1 MNKKYLMSLTAI
13 TLSIALVLGAIDL
26 PYLSDCLDLGP
37 VKVSADST
45 VVEVDKWSDLAD
57 AIANAA
63 NNDTIRITDNI
74 VIGGDEGPIDINLA
88 NKSITLD
95 LNAYTI
101 DRCLIDPV
109 DDGYIFKIIS
119 GSFTVTGN
127 SGGSISGGYN
137 KGNGGGII
145 VESGATFTLDSGI
158 IKSCYSR
165 GSGGAIYST
174 GTVNIAGGF
183 VMLNSARYYGGG
195 ICAEGGTVNLTAGGV
210 MHNTS
215 GVEGCGI
222 YLESDAEITVAYDS
236 VIDVTDNHLTSSEVN
251 INNLYLIPGK
261 KINVITAP
269 HAGTEIGITTMGVPV
284 WGSPITIAT
293 GAASDSS
300 SFFKSD
306 IGYDIEW
313 NEGNNTLELT
323 DNEVGTW
330 DEIQT
335 AFNYT
340 GFTEAYVVRLGNNI
354 TAGSDDSVLAVSHD
368 VILDLNGYTLD
379 RGLGSGS
386 AVADGSVIT
395 VNSGTLTIRDSSANR
410 TGKITGGNSTR
421 YGGGVL
427 VNNGAGLIF
436 ESGTISGNNADYGGG
451 VGMQFF
457 SSFVQ
462 REGVITLN
470 TASSIGG
477 GVFVDS
483 DSAYTIASGAMV
495 TGNTRGIN
503 DSNVFLMGESK
514 INIVSSD
521 FTGAAIGVS
530 ASNEGYEITNGF
542 SSVYQAVNFRDVF
555 TADDGRCLSLNA
567 NHEVYYNEHTGMT
580 EPTWEWSGYSSARV
594 AYVCAVCGEETDH
607 ADAAITGPSYD
618 EATDKVVFTATAT
631 LDGNV
636 LTDKKATD
644 PQPELMSQTGPYVNV
659 LTGRYTPGTIAHYE
673 LTVEGNTYYFAIDGD
688 HSGELLDDVSLSYL
702 TFDGAVV
709 TGYCGPDRNSV
720 YIPSTTADGDA
731 LSVLGSSDA
740 FFGASE
746 VEGPVEIIDRGNIA
760 TVNTA
765 AFAGIDDLTL
775 SLYRTAPITIN
786 GSFTGNSV
794 IIKCYHDSGLPEGL
808 NETGNYTVQYLD
820 QHTYEVEDTTWADD
834 YSSAVLTL
842 ECTECHETQTVA
854 ANEITK
860 TLNNDG
866 ITFTITASGVNSL
879 DGRTYTAELA
889 DVPSYQITLV
899 HKIDTETEYRFRVP
913 RSRVNGQYTDQA
925 KFKFSSLDLSQ
936 LEVPAYSEFSGWTNG
951 STTYD
956 HNYTVTVTS
965 DNTSFTVVWRTIWAE
980 VAEALTPEIIPSPTP
995 DPDPEQDPDP
1005 ETTPTPTPAPV
1016 MEVNIKLYSNLIP
1029 SDGDRYLTIPENVK
1043 ATIDMNG
1050 YTIDRGLTSPTL
1062 NGYVFRVDGL
1072 LIIKNGTVKGGN
1084 NTGNG
1089 GGFYVTG
1096 KLVTMEDTM
1105 IRDNHAKNGAG
1116 IFFEQGA
1123 DENHK
1128 VVGIMYCG
1136 NIEYNS
1142 ADERGGGV
1150 YVSPFASFTV
1160 TTIPGD
1166 VNTEM
1171 PQRRTLRGGG
1181 GEGGGPY
1188 AIIENNNAGVEGGG
1202 VYIDNNSN
1210 LGING
1215 APQIVNNTGAN
1226 NQYNN
1231 VNPPANASA
1240 EQIAGMLSWG
1250 AFLSGEAFVGF
1261 SMKSTMVYALVVF
1274 ISLAFVAIV
1283 VIGYVMLKDRGNK
1296 NPGDDQRKQKLCEHP
1311 DGHHPGVWDWND
1323 DYTRVQ
1329 AVLICPLCSNPIDRD
1344 SANGSIDLVTHVDP
1358 DTNVTTYTA
1367 STTDERGNL
1376 YTDTKE
1382 VDPYI
1387 ITLVN
1392 GDNPSQTQTVLLSH
1406 LKDQPASYT
1415 FRNDVFVPVDPHNTP
1430 DKWVEEDDT
1439 TAHQFGETISIN
1451 RDRTFKLKYTTGF
1464 VLSYYPGADDVVGP
1478 GPGFGTAEDG
1488 ESFKLSECYPEYFYR
1503 PGYVFDI
1510 WSVSPVMQIPTE
1522 YNVLKPGEKIE
1533 KVHCDWTATALWKT
1547 EWSVLNEAFANAYE
1561 PCEITRSRTLT
1572 AMPEDVNLIMPA
1584 NRFATLNLAA
1594 PEAPNNA
1601 MLDRN
1606 LYESE
1611 NYVVNGNALTVLGT
1625 LTLINGGIYGGK
1637 NLGNGGGIFVANGGT
1652 LALSNFTVS
1661 ANSCSAG
1668 HGGGIYVSSGSNV
1681 SVSGYLYIMS
1691 NKCGND
1697 YENVYLA
1704 TDTKLGITGDL
1715 SATTRIGITM
1725 QTPGVF
1731 TSGLSTHGNAQN
1743 FVSDDPN
1750 YVVRIN
1756 DDGEA
1761 YLACKVEFF
1770 ASQSSLEPADVSY
1783 VMPGTEIILPDCT
1796 YQAPEDTK
1804 FGYWLVKIGDEAS
1817 VVKAKG
1823 DPITVTANT
1832 KIVAIWEAVTPEF
1845 MDGHALQ
1852 LNGQIGLQFFVELPS
1867 GKTRSDYTDCYVTFE
1882 GNKID
1887 STVQYPL
1894 PEDVSNK
1901 TTTASY
1907 MVQIDLS
1914 SIQMAEEITPTLHYT
1929 EDGVE
1934 KTVTGDSCSI
1944 ENYITSYVGSH
1955 NSDPGTDELKL
1966 VKAIADYGHYTQIYM
1981 AVQNNW
1987 TIGEDYAA
1995 MNTYYTDS
2003 KDFEL
2008 DAIRTEAQKC
2018 EITRGTSD
2026 EITNVTYS
2034 LILGSQIGI
2043 IVYLTPAEGVTINE
2057 VLVDGKTVAT
2067 RKYNDNYYVVISNI
2081 LATQLTA
2088 SHTVEYNG
2096 AVTTVS
2102 PMSYVYDML
2111 NSQTVNEAGNY
2122 MVCALYNYAQ
2132 LCHSEGN

>member
-1 MNKKYLMSLTAI
+1 MNKRFLMSLTAI
-13 TLSIALVLGAIDL
+13 ALSIALVLGAIDL

-37 VKVSADST
+37 ARVFADT
-45 VVEVDKWSDLAD
+45 TTVEVNSWNGLAD
-57 AIANAA
+57 AIAAA
-63 NNDTIRITDNI
+63 SDGTAIQLTDNI
-74 VIGGDEGPIDINLA
+74 ILTNEDGPIDVNLA
-88 NKSITLD
+88 NKSVTLD
-95 LNAYTI
+95 LNAYNI

-158 IKSCYSR
+158 IKSCYST

-195 ICAEGGTVNLTAGGV
+195 IYAEGGTVNLTAGSV
-210 MHNTS
+210 SHNDS
-215 GVEGCGI
+215 GVEGGGI
-222 YLESDAEITVAYDS
+222 HIDSTAAITIGYDS
-236 VIDVTDNHLTSSEVN
+236 VISVTDNHRTNNEN
-251 INNLYLIPGK
+251 DIDNLYLIPNK
-261 KINVITAP
+261 TITMTGNP
-269 HAGTEIGITTMGVPV
+269 HSGSEIGITTPGIPS
-284 WGSPITIAT
+284 WGSPVTIAT
-293 GAASDSS
+293 GASSDWS
-300 SFFKSD
+300 SFFASD
-306 IGYDIEW
+306 DGYDIEW
-313 NEGNNTLELT
+313 NSSDNKIEMTNNF
-323 DNEVGTW
+323 VSTW
-330 DEIQT
+330 SEIQD
-335 AFNYT
+335 AFSAAGIGDN
-340 GFTEAYVVRLGNNI
+340 YVVKLDRDI
-354 TAGSDDSVLAVSHD
+354 TADSGDSTLTVTKN

-410 TGKITGGNSTR
+410 TGKITGGNSTG

-436 ESGTISGNNADYGGG
+436 ESGTISGNNAGYGGG
-451 VGMQFF
+451 VGMQYF

-477 GVFVDS
+477 GVFVDP
-483 DSAYTIASGAMV
+483 DSAYTIASDAMV
-495 TGNTRGIN
+495 TGNTKGIN
-503 DSNVFLMGESK
+503 DSNVYLMLGSK
-514 INIVSSD
+514 INIVTTD

-530 ASNEGYEITNGF
+530 ASSEGYEITNGF

-607 ADAAITGPSYD
+607 ADTAITGPSYD

-644 PQPELMSQTGPYVNV
+644 PQPELMPQTGPYVNV

-673 LTVEGNTYYFAIDGD
+673 LTVEGNTYYFAIDDD
-688 HSGELLDDVSLSYL
+688 HPGELLDDVSLSYL
-702 TFDGAVV
+702 TFDGATV
-709 TGYCGPDRNSV
+709 TGYNGPDKNSV
-720 YIPSTTADGDA
+720 FIPSTTADDA
-731 LSVLGSSDA
+731 EVSVLGAAGTA
-740 FFGASE
+740 FFDGSE

-786 GSFTGNSV
+786 GSFTGNNV

-820 QHTYEVEDTTWADD
+820 QHTYAVTDATWADD

-842 ECTECHETQTVA
+842 ECTECQETQTVA

-866 ITFTITASGVNSL
+866 ITFTITASGVNPL

-899 HKIDTETEYRFRVP
+899 HKIDTETEYQFRVP
-913 RSRVNGQYTDQA
+913 RSRVNGAYTDQA
-925 KFKFSSLDLSQ
+925 KFKFSSLDLSH

-995 DPDPEQDPDP
+995 DPDPEQDP

-1016 MEVNIKLYSNLIP
+1016 TEVNIKLYSNLIP
-1029 SDGDRYLTIPENVK
+1029 SAGDRYLSIPENVK

-1084 NTGNG
+1084 NSLDG

-1096 KLVTMEDTM
+1096 KLVTMENTM
-1105 IRDNHAKNGAG
+1105 IRDNHARNGAG
-1116 IFFEQGA
+1116 IFFEQGT
-1123 DENHK
+1123 DEDNK

-1150 YVSPFASFTV
+1150 YVSPFATFTI
-1160 TTIPGD
+1160 TTIIDD
-1166 VNTEM
+1166 VDTN
-1171 PQRRTLRGGG
+1171 PRRSLRGGLRG
-1181 GEGGGPY
+1181 GGGPY
-1188 AIIENNNAGVEGGG
+1188 AIIENNHAGVEGGG

-1226 NQYNN
+1226 NQFNN
-1231 VNPPANASA
+1231 VNPPANASGQ
-1240 EQIAGMLSWG
+1240 QIAGMITWG
-1250 AFLSGEAFVGF
+1250 AILSGEAFVGF
-1261 SMKSTMVYALVVF
+1261 SIKSTMIY
-1274 ISLAFVAIV
+1274 AIV
-1283 VIGYVMLKDRGNK
+1283 VIVSLAVVAIIVIGYIMFKDRGNK
-1296 NPGDDQRKQKLCEHP
+1296 GPGDDQRKQKECEHP
-1311 DGHHPGVWDWND
+1311 DGHHPGAWEWNE
-1323 DYTRVQ
+1323 DYSRVQ
-1329 AVLICPLCSNPIDRD
+1329 AVLICPLCGHPIERD
-1344 SANGSIDLVTHVDP
+1344 TANGSIDLVTHVDP

-1367 STTDERGNL
+1367 STTDELDNL

-1382 VDPYI
+1382 VEPYV

-1415 FRNDVFVPVDPHNTP
+1415 FRNDVFVPVDPHNIP

-1451 RDRTFKLKYTTGF
+1451 RDRSFKLKYTTGF

-1503 PGYVFDI
+1503 PGYVFEI
-1510 WSVSPVMQIPTE
+1510 WSVAPVIQIPTE

-1533 KVHCDWTATALWKT
+1533 KVKCDWTATALWKT
-1547 EWSVLNEAFANAYE
+1547 EWSVLNEDFANAYE

-1584 NRFATLNLAA
+1584 NRFATLDLAT

-1611 NYVVNGNALTVLGT
+1611 NYVVNGNALTVLGS
-1625 LTLINGGIYGGK
+1625 LSLINGGIYDGK

-1715 SATTRIGITM
+1715 SSTTRIGITM

-1731 TSGLSTHGNAQN
+1731 TSGLSTHGTAQN

-1750 YVVRIN
+1750 YEVRIN
-1756 DDGEA
+1756 EDGEA
-1761 YLACKVEFF
+1761 YLAFKVEFF

-1817 VVKAKG
+1817 VVKAEG

-1852 LNGQIGLQFFVELPS
+1852 INGQIGLQFFVTLPDE
-1867 GKTRSDYTDCYVTFE
+1867 KTRSDYSNCYVTFE

-1907 MVQIDLS
+1907 MVQIDLN

-1955 NSDPGTDELKL
+1955 NSDPETDELKL

-1987 TIGEDYAA
+1987 KIGEDYAA

-2003 KDFEL
+2003 KDFDL

-2111 NSQTVNEAGNY
+2111 NSQEVNEAGNY